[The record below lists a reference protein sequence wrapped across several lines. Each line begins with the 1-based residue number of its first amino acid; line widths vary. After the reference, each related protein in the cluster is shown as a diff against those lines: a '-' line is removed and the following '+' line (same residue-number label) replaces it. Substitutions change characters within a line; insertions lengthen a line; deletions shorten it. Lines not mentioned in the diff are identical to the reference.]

1 MNFMK
6 LLALKKIYI
15 VDISVYLMCL
25 RRKPVRGY
33 SNPEEFYFY
42 LLTIK
47 KVGGDLEIVGYFS
60 KEKIFCTHA
69 EFKNLTDIVVFPHF
83 KGEGYGKWLVD
94 LRNKLSTVK
103 KKKQEF
109 LKLCFLMKAKICI

>member
-1 MNFMK
+1 M
-6 LLALKKIYI
+6 LW
-15 VDISVYLMCL
+15 L
-25 RRKPVRGY
+25 RRKPERGY

-69 EFKNLTDIVVFPHF
+69 EFKNLTDVVVFPHF

-103 KKKQEF
+103 KKKTGIPETLLSDEGKDLYIKNDF
-109 LKLCFLMKAKICI
+109 ILTIL